1 MKLAKVFTLL
11 ISLSILCGCEKM
23 GSSQRGAR
31 LNSAEGLAAKQI
43 AANEEYKTNTQVSL
57 QQADQSQSMAEAANR
72 KILRN
77 GDVTLEVSSPEAAER
92 QITSIAD
99 ALGGF
104 VVTSESKQHDTG
116 DPAKQYLE
124 VNLVIRVPA
133 AQFETAFKQ
142 ILSTASRVIQ
152 QKQTGQDVTE
162 EFIDLEARIKTQKAL
177 EVQFLEIMKQAT
189 KVPDA
194 LEVQRQIAEVRTEI
208 EKLEGRK
215 RFLENRASLSTI
227 TVNLQSPAP
236 IAVNTSG
243 FRRSVR
249 EAVSDGVDLT
259 IGIVLFLIRFV
270 IVMIPIFLLLI
281 LPLGLLVRFFWRRTR
296 TSLWS
301 RKPGP
306 YSQPPP
312 PDEQVDSQ
320 PG

>member
-1 MKLAKVFTLL
+1 MKLIKVFTLL
-11 ISLSILCGCEKM
+11 ISLSLLCGCERM
-23 GSSQRGAR
+23 GSSER
-31 LNSAEGLAAKQI
+31 LAAGS
-43 AANEEYKTNTQVSL
+43 AADQNAASQEYKTTTQVSL

-72 KILRN
+72 KVLLN
-77 GDVTLEVSSPEAAER
+77 GDATLEVASPADTER

-124 VNLVIRVPA
+124 VNLIIRVPA
-133 AQFETAFKQ
+133 AQFKPAFEQ
-142 ILSTASRVIQ
+142 ILSTGSRVIQ
-152 QKQTGQDVTE
+152 HKKSGQDVTE

-177 EVQFLEIMKQAT
+177 ELQFLEIMKQAT

-215 RFLENRASLSTI
+215 RFLDNRASLSTI
-227 TVNLQSPAP
+227 TVSLQSPAA

-270 IVMIPIFLLLI
+270 IVIIPIFVLLI
-281 LPLGLLVRFFWRRTR
+281 LPIGLLIRFFWRRTLKS
-296 TSLWS
+296 TWS
-301 RKPGP
+301 REQRSNSQSVPSDKPM
-306 YSQPPP
+306 
-312 PDEQVDSQ
+312 DS
-320 PG
+320 

>member
-1 MKLAKVFTLL
+1 MKVVKIFTLL
-11 ISLSILCGCEKM
+11 VSLSLLCSCERM
-23 GSSQRGAR
+23 SSSSSER
-31 LNSAEGLAAKQI
+31 LVASNAADK
-43 AANEEYKTNTQVSL
+43 APANEEYKTNTQVSL

-177 EVQFLEIMKQAT
+177 E
-189 KVPDA
+189 
-194 LEVQRQIAEVRTEI
+194 
-208 EKLEGRK
+208 
-215 RFLENRASLSTI
+215 
-227 TVNLQSPAP
+227 
-236 IAVNTSG
+236 
-243 FRRSVR
+243 
-249 EAVSDGVDLT
+249 
-259 IGIVLFLIRFV
+259 
-270 IVMIPIFLLLI
+270 
-281 LPLGLLVRFFWRRTR
+281 
-296 TSLWS
+296 
-301 RKPGP
+301 
-306 YSQPPP
+306 
-312 PDEQVDSQ
+312 
-320 PG
+320 

>member
-1 MKLAKVFTLL
+1 
-11 ISLSILCGCEKM
+11 M